1 MASRLQITGAD
12 KGLSHFL
19 SGQCVLADVIMATNI
34 PKFHILLSG
43 PEAPNPTELLESK
56 RFTGMLES
64 MKNVYDYIIID
75 CPPLGLVIDAAII
88 GGQSDGA
95 IIVVEAGKTK
105 YRLVQNVKDQLE
117 NSGVSVL
124 GVVLNKVE
132 RKNHGGTHNSL
143 IDAVKHANLMINAG
157 ATIID
162 VGGESTRPGA
172 AEVSVEE
179 ELQRVIPVV
188 EAIAQR
194 FEVWIS
200 VDTSKPEVIRESA
213 KVGAH
218 IINDIRSLSEPG
230 ALEAAAETG
239 LPVCL
244 MHMQGNPKTMQE
256 APKYDDV
263 FAEVNRYFIE
273 QIARCEQAGIAKE
286 KLLLDPGFGFGKN
299 LSHNYS
305 LLARLAEFHHFN
317 LPLLVGMSRKSM
329 IGQLLNVG
337 PSERLSG
344 SLACAVI
351 AAMQGAHIIRVHDVK
366 ETVEAMRVVEA
377 TLSAKENKRYE

>member
-1 MASRLQITGAD
+1 MKLFAQGTSLD
-12 KGLSHFL
+12 LSHPHVM
-19 SGQCVLADVIMATNI
+19 G
-34 PKFHILLSG
+34 IL
-43 PEAPNPTELLESK
+43 
-56 RFTGMLES
+56 
-64 MKNVYDYIIID
+64 NVTPDSF
-75 CPPLGLVIDAAII
+75 
-88 GGQSDGA
+88 SD
-95 IIVVEAGKTK
+95 
-105 YRLVQNVKDQLE
+105 
-117 NSGVSVL
+117 
-124 GVVLNKVE
+124 
-132 RKNHGGTHNSL
+132 GGTHNSL

-194 FEVWIS
+194 FEVWLS

-286 KLLLDPGFGFGKN
+286 KL
-299 LSHNYS
+299 SHY
-305 LLARLAEFHHFN
+305 
-317 LPLLVGMSRKSM
+317 P
-329 IGQLLNVG
+329 
-337 PSERLSG
+337 
-344 SLACAVI
+344 
-351 AAMQGAHIIRVHDVK
+351 
-366 ETVEAMRVVEA
+366 
-377 TLSAKENKRYE
+377 